1 MHDLQIAL
9 FPTTVSHVGL
19 RHFGAPSKWKTWNGG
34 LMWFVIVWKKPVD
47 TPTLR
52 FLRERWW
59 LTHVFFFFWE
69 PHFQSQTGPAWWPG
83 LASAYRT
90 HHVQVDILE
99 TGPGFRGIFERN
111 LGKPTVAIGLWCCIK
126 VNLSIVPYC
135 EMATS
140 AHHRQS
146 YKVPTCPY
154 NLQSAMVFLWICQFL
169 NHSTS
174 DETACGH
181 RLGTSSCTVVC
192 RSEAPGAEMG
202 WCDLNITL
210 NPDCWDSDES
220 MSVAHSN

>member
-1 MHDLQIAL
+1 MEDLKWWFDVVCYCLKKTSRHPNIAI
-9 FPTTVSHVGL
+9 FTGTVMINPCVL
-19 RHFGAPSKWKTWNGG
+19 
-34 LMWFVIVWKKPVD
+34 
-47 TPTLR
+47 
-52 FLRERWW
+52 
-59 LTHVFFFFWE
+59 FFWE

-154 NLQSAMVFLWICQFL
+154 NLQSAMVFL
-169 NHSTS
+169 
-174 DETACGH
+174 
-181 RLGTSSCTVVC
+181 
-192 RSEAPGAEMG
+192 
-202 WCDLNITL
+202 
-210 NPDCWDSDES
+210 
-220 MSVAHSN
+220 